1 MPFAAEF
8 RNELSRTRPFI
19 LHPMNALLTTTTA
32 PSTRPSSS
40 SSGRKPRILLADDSP
55 QIRES
60 LSKLLRNEGY
70 HVVTAAN
77 GNHVLD
83 RLMETEIELI
93 LLDLNMPGMD
103 GWETL
108 DHLAHLRPSLPVFV
122 ITAQPHQREWAQA
135 EGARL
140 LMEKPLD
147 LPLLLDRIRNC
158 IQSPSAPSR
167 ETTPGIRF
175 SAEEKSDFRFAD
187 RYRGWGTD

>member
-1 MPFAAEF
+1 MNVLLSTVIATAS
-8 RNELSRTRPFI
+8 RN
-19 LHPMNALLTTTTA
+19 
-32 PSTRPSSS
+32 STGVP
-40 SSGRKPRILLADDSP
+40 GRKHRVLLADDSP

-60 LSKLLRNEGY
+60 LSKLLRNAGY

-83 RLMETEIELI
+83 RLLETEIDLV

-108 DHLAHLRPSLPVFV
+108 DHLAHLRPSLPVIV
-122 ITAQPHQREWAQA
+122 ITAQAHQKEWAQA

-147 LPLLLDRIRNC
+147 LPLLLDRIREC
-158 IQSPSAPSR
+158 IERPSATAR
-167 ETTPGIRF
+167 EANHGFRF